1 MRLHA
6 IFIIA
11 AGTMVAMSAFLV
23 LRAHHNDTGS
33 RYASLIDIQCSNPVD
48 NELIPVEQTCEKPS
62 PNTVGDRRR
71 KLRAWGRFN

>member
-23 LRAHHNDTGS
+23 LRAHHKVGS
-33 RYASLIDIQCSNPVD
+33 SYAGLIDVQCSNPID
-48 NELIPVEQTCEKPS
+48 NELIPAEQTCEK

-71 KLRAWGRFN
+71 KIHVWGRFN